1 MTTEKDIKKL
11 LADLNNHKAG
21 GYLITR
27 PLSDTVD
34 YARVWP
40 AKRPSES
47 KATQDNG
54 HDADTFYFISEKS
67 KKYMAAVLVTEND
80 LKWYLMPEYRKGNL
94 FSTALKEIIL
104 PHILQ
109 HKPVQRMTL
118 SRTIMGEKAF
128 LFLRKIAVAA
138 GFKLI
143 REDDALSLYAIEA
156 ASLEGKQYIAG
167 INTGIAEARL
177 QLMGSELKTMIQ
189 ILGIIKTEIEMKTGS
204 WEYSMD
210 YEGIIQSLQAR
221 KIELGKF

>member
-40 AKRPSES
+40 AKRPLDS
-47 KATQDNG
+47 KAIQDNG
-54 HDADTFYFISEKS
+54 HDADTFYFTSEKS
-67 KKYMAAVLVTEND
+67 KKYIAAVLETEND
-80 LKWYLMPEYRKGNL
+80 LKWYLMPDYRKGNV
-94 FSTALKEIIL
+94 FSLALKETIL

-109 HKPVQRMTL
+109 YKPVQRMML
-118 SRTIMGEKAF
+118 NRTVMGEKAF
-128 LFLRKIAVAA
+128 LSARKIAVAA

-143 REDDALSLYAIEA
+143 REEEALSLYAIEA

-177 QLMGSELKTMIQ
+177 QLMNSELKTMIQ

-210 YEGIIQSLQAR
+210 YEEIIRNLQIR
-221 KIELGKF
+221 KNELEQL